1 MAEPT
6 YQGGGVKVNESECDF
21 CGKMYPFL
29 IPVNDGAWA
38 ICADCYATTEI
49 KEEEE

>member
-1 MAEPT
+1 M
-6 YQGGGVKVNESECDF
+6 KVNESKYMFHHKCDF
-21 CGKMYPFL
+21 CEDLFPYL